1 VNLARIATMRPM
13 TTTSSSTS
21 RRTFGKTSGKTF
33 GASALVA
40 LAAACGDPVGAP
52 APSSAPP
59 AASAAI
65 SASLLATLPADP
77 VERAEVI
84 VNFDDAATTTDA
96 VLAAARSLGVAVR
109 PFKHLSMFGAL
120 ATAPQVRALA
130 ALPGVTGV
138 FANEREPLLMYESV
152 RTIQA
157 DAVHRDLG
165 VTGKGVG
172 VAIMDS
178 GVNADNPGL
187 EFGRVVVQNVKF
199 TGDVGKLYCEP
210 ADPCLRTGD
219 TYVENLRNTD
229 NSSGHGTHV
238 AGTVAGSGAG
248 SPEGRYAGVA
258 PGAHLVGLAV
268 GEGLSIVNIMVL
280 GAADWIIENKAKYN
294 IQIVNNSWGGT
305 GAFDPNDP
313 INEAM
318 RVLHDRGVT
327 VVFAAGNDGPA
338 QNTMNRRSVAPWVIS
353 VAAGCKFGVDDP
365 TNSKASCGDGRAQ
378 LLANF
383 SSRGIPATR
392 SSTPTSRRRVSASC
406 RRARPPA
413 RRSTRS
419 TRRATR
425 ASVRSRPTRWSTT
438 PVRAAPSMAAPHIAG
453 VLALMEE
460 ASRNTLTPDAGLA
473 ALQATATAMPGYFE
487 WEVGAGYVNALA
499 ATKAV
504 LPTTTTTKKK

>member
-1 VNLARIATMRPM
+1 
-13 TTTSSSTS
+13 
-21 RRTFGKTSGKTF
+21 
-33 GASALVA
+33 
-40 LAAACGDPVGAP
+40 
-52 APSSAPP
+52 
-59 AASAAI
+59 
-65 SASLLATLPADP
+65 
-77 VERAEVI
+77 
-84 VNFDDAATTTDA
+84 
-96 VLAAARSLGVAVR
+96 
-109 PFKHLSMFGAL
+109 
-120 ATAPQVRALA
+120 
-130 ALPGVTGV
+130 
-138 FANEREPLLMYESV
+138 V

-199 TGDVGKLYCEP
+199 TGDLGKLYCEP
-210 ADPCLRTGD
+210 TDPCLRNDD

-248 SPEGRYAGVA
+248 SAENRYAGVA

-268 GEGLSIVNIMVL
+268 GEGLSIINIMVL
-280 GAADWIIENKAKYN
+280 AATDWLIDNKVKYN

-305 GAFDPNDP
+305 GAFNPNDP

-318 RVLHDRGVT
+318 RVLHDKGVT

-383 SSRGIPATR
+383 SSRGIPGDPLQHPDITAPGVRIVSTR
-392 SSTPTSRRRVSASC
+392 SSTGTALNALDASSD
-406 RRARPPA
+406 ARLCAIPA
-413 RRSTRS
+413 DALVNYTC
-419 TRRATR
+419 
-425 ASVRSRPTRWSTT
+425 ASGT
-438 PVRAAPSMAAPHIAG
+438 SMAAPHIAG